1 MAAFNK
7 FNQFVEDRANK
18 VHNLGAD
25 TLKFMLTN
33 VAPVTA
39 NSVKADLTEIAA
51 GNGYAAGGTA
61 VAITSSTQTG
71 GTYSLV
77 PTADV
82 VFTAS
87 GGSIGPFRYVVLYND
102 TPTSPVD
109 PLISWYDRG
118 SSVTLLDTET
128 FTVDVGATLLTDS

>member
-1 MAAFNK
+1 MAIYNK
-7 FNQFVEDRANK
+7 FNTFVADRANK

-25 TLKFMLTN
+25 VLKFALTN
-33 VAPVTA
+33 VAPVATNTVIA
-39 NSVKADLTEIAA
+39 NITQIT
-51 GNGYAAGGTA
+51 GTNGYTTGGST
-61 VAITSSTQTG
+61 VAITSSTQTS

-87 GGSIGPFRYVVLYND
+87 GGAMAQFRYVVLYNS
-102 TPTSPVD
+102 TAVGG

-118 SSVTLLDTET
+118 SAVDLLDTET
-128 FTVDVGATLLTDS
+128 FTVDVGATLLTDV